1 MLNVGTCCMWVLY
14 VESSR
19 VLQVIRGAVCGCYR
33 ARSCLD
39 VGKGE
44 RIKVGKGR
52 RVLYVIVKVLY
63 VGGRGGR
70 EGREG
75 QES

>member
-1 MLNVGTCCMWVLY
+1 MWVLY

-19 VLQVIRGAVCGCYR
+19 VLQVIRGAVCGCYIE
-33 ARSCLD
+33 RSCLD

-52 RVLYVIVKVLY
+52 RVLYVIVKAWM
-63 VGGRGGR
+63 
-70 EGREG
+70 
-75 QES
+75 